1 MVDILS
7 DGKNFT
13 IQDGDFAIVES
24 VEKVK
29 QHIIAA
35 LNTFYSDWIIDKE
48 KGIDFVNGFRNT
60 DLLDAD
66 VRKQILEVEN
76 VLGISYFELLYDAS
90 NLTVNIAAVIQ
101 TEFGDISVNDILV
114 NRS

>member
-1 MVDILS
+1 MIDILS

-13 IQDGDFAIVES
+13 MQDGDFAVVEG

-29 QHIIAA
+29 QHIITA

-48 KGIDFVNGFRNT
+48 KGIDFVNGLRNT

-66 VRKQILEVEN
+66 IHKQILEIKD
-76 VLGISYFELLYDAS
+76 VLGISYFRLSYDTS
-90 NLTVNIAAVIQ
+90 THTVEISANIQ
-101 TEFGDISVNDILV
+101 TEYGDISINDALG
-114 NRS
+114 NR